1 MDRLRI
7 PLFVAAC
14 ACLVLTI
21 LLELASVVVM
31 PARDPG
37 LPTPGWGIRYLAL
50 IDVLPA
56 YILAMMALD
65 LVMDRS
71 AKGRLQGVLGMV
83 LSLFGLLAAIAMIF
97 FALQLLAM
105 MVALLLTVPFGT
117 AAYFA
122 VFAGFP
128 RGEAAATL
136 SIIMVLKL
144 AFCVLLLFA
153 HQRFLQMKGLL
164 VLCGLSLGATWLVGF
179 LHGFVPGFLASIS
192 DVVAALVV
200 AILGAI
206 WMVLFLVGSVQ
217 AIYFTARST

>member
-7 PLFVAAC
+7 PLFIAAC
-14 ACLVLTI
+14 VCLVLAI
-21 LLELASVVVM
+21 LVELASFAMLPV
-31 PARDPG
+31 RDPG

-50 IDVLPA
+50 IDFLLA

-65 LVMDRS
+65 LMMDRG
-71 AKGRLQGVLGMV
+71 AKGRLQGVVGLI
-83 LSLFGLLAAIAMIF
+83 LSLVGVLAAIAMIF

-105 MVALLLTVPFGT
+105 MVALLLSVPFGT

-122 VFAGFP
+122 MFADFP
-128 RGEAAATL
+128 RGGAAATL
-136 SIIMVLKL
+136 SVIMVLKL
-144 AFCVLLLFA
+144 AFCVLLLFS
-153 HQRFLQMKGLL
+153 HPRFLQLKGLL
-164 VLCGLSLGATWLVGF
+164 VLCGLSLAATWLVGF

-217 AIYFTARST
+217 AIYFAVRST